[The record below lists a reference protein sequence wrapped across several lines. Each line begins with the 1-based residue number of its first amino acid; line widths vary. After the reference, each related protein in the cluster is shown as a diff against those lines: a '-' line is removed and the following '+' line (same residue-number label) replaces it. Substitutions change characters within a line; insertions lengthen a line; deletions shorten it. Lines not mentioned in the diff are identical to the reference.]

1 MTLEHA
7 KTIAEEFCEVIK
19 PFCERLEIVGSIRRM
34 KEYCNDIDILL
45 IPKNQNLLPLYTLI
59 THERKQD
66 FTVNK
71 WGKKFANLVYSMT
84 QIDLYFATEEIWSTL
99 LLIRTGSKYNNI
111 RLCKVAQ
118 GLGCKLKADG
128 SGLFDACSGNRLP
141 ADSEESIYKTLGL
154 RYQSPVERV

>member
-1 MTLEHA
+1 MTWEHA
-7 KTIAEEFCEVIK
+7 KTIAEEFCELIR

-34 KEYCNDIDILL
+34 EEYCKDIDILL
-45 IPKNQNLLPLYTLI
+45 IPKNQNLLPLYTLV

-71 WGKKFANLVYSMT
+71 WGKKFANLVYSRAR
-84 QIDLYFATEEIWSTL
+84 IDLYFATEETWPTL

-118 GLGCKLKADG
+118 GLDYKLKADG
-128 SGLFDACSGNRLP
+128 SGLFDAYSGNRLP
-141 ADSEESIYKTLGL
+141 ADSEESIYRTLGL
-154 RYQSPVERV
+154 RYQTPIERA